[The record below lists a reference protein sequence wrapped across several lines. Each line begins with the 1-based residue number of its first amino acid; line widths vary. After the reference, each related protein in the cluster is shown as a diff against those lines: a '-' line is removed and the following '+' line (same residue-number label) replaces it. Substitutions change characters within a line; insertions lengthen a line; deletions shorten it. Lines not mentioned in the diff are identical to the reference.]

1 LENESLISLLIMRSL
16 FFFCCIVFC
25 LGAAGQKILKGVVV
39 DSEKGKP
46 VASASVFLSNT
57 SIGTR
62 ADEQGRFSLSI
73 PNGKFDL
80 IISSVGYETH
90 SETITASQ
98 LPDFMTIT
106 LKVKADLMA
115 TVIIE
120 PFEKDG
126 WEKWGRFF
134 LENFIGTSAAAQEC
148 RIKNSDIIRFRNSK
162 KTNELSAYADEPLI
176 IENKALG
183 YTIYYQLET
192 FTYNFKSSYLIYT
205 GYPFFEPMDGSAGRK
220 KKWEKK
226 RQEAYLG
233 SMMHFMRSVYRNT
246 IANEGFEVRALQK
259 ISNKEKKRVKD
270 VYATN
275 MKTTRR
281 ADGTVVVTEINKDS
295 SEYYSKIM
303 RQEDYQDVIGK
314 NLLTG
319 DSIAYQV
326 DKTTAGMAFDNYLL
340 VIYKHRLAPVEYRQQ
355 FPKNSTAMMSQIVL
369 VNRQPLEI
377 QASGI
382 YYNPVDLMSLG
393 YWAWSEKIAMMLPFD
408 YDPGKE

>member
-1 LENESLISLLIMRSL
+1 MKPL
-16 FFFCCIVFC
+16 FFFFS
-25 LGAAGQKILKGVVV
+25 LFLFLDATSQKILKGVVL

-46 VASASVFLSNT
+46 VASASIFLSNT

-62 ADEQGRFSLSI
+62 ADEQGKFSLSI

-80 IISSVGYETH
+80 IISSVGYETY

-98 LPDFMTIT
+98 LPEFKTIT
-106 LKVKADLMA
+106 LKVKADLME

-126 WEKWGRFF
+126 WDKWGKFF
-134 LENFIGTSAAAQEC
+134 LENFIGTSAEAKEC
-148 RIKNSDIIRFRNSK
+148 TIKNSDVIRFRNSK
-162 KTNELSAYADEPLI
+162 KTNTLSAFADEPLI

-183 YTIYYQLET
+183 YIIHYQLET

-205 GYPFFEPMDGSAGRK
+205 GYPFFEPMDGSAIRK
-220 KKWEKK
+220 KKWEK
-226 RQEAYLG
+226 RRREAYLG

-246 IANEGFEVRALQK
+246 IAGEGFEVRALQK
-259 ISNKEKKRVKD
+259 IPNKEKKRVKD

-281 ADGTVVVTEINKDS
+281 EDGTVVVSEINKDS
-295 SEYYSKIM
+295 SDYYSNIL
-303 RQEDYQDVIGK
+303 RQEDYRDVIGK

-326 DKTTAGMAFDNYLL
+326 NQTTAGMAFENYLL
-340 VIYKHRLAPVEYRQQ
+340 IIYKHKLAPIEYRQQ

-369 VNRQPLEI
+369 VNQQPVEI
-377 QASGI
+377 EANGL

-393 YWAWSEKIAMMLPFD
+393 YWSWSEKIAMMLPFD
-408 YDPGKE
+408 YNPAGE